1 MDTYTPQEIAL
12 LRAFKHIVNEFTYD
26 EYADKMK
33 SQHQRRIDQKTWWAL
48 LLATWGYSHP
58 EKLYDFDWEA
68 WGDSACADEMVSE
81 MSEEEKR
88 LCREDPLKFFG
99 VD

>member
-1 MDTYTPQEIAL
+1 M
-12 LRAFKHIVNEFTYD
+12 KNESTSRYD
-26 EYADKMK
+26 DIPDEVWDWMRRQ
-33 SQHQRRIDQKTWWAL
+33 SQVLDPEDERRIL
-48 LLATWGYSHP
+48 EEM
-58 EKLYDFDWEA
+58 EKDGFDWEA

-88 LCREDPLKFFG
+88 LCKEDPLKYFG